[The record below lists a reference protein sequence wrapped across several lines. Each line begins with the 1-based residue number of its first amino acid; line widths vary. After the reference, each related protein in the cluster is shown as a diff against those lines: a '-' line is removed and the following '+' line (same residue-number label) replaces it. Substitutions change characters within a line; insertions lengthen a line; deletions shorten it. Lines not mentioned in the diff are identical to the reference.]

1 MADSIDMLFSIVLGG
16 MLMINVLTVND
27 IAAETYSVYAGD
39 MSVQEILVTTVQVL
53 EGEFRNMG
61 FGVPENEQT
70 VLEADSSSI
79 TFLMDLDRDG
89 AGLDTVRYFAGDSTE
104 MNFTDNTR
112 DRYVYRTVN
121 GTSGLKVGVV
131 TLFRLRYLAMSGE
144 VLTPPVASDRL
155 SEIHEVEITLEVQNP
170 YAVHSAGTSGVGP
183 TNSLHSSSYWQ
194 QTRLASQNSRR

>member
-1 MADSIDMLFSIVLGG
+1 MADSIDMIFSLVLGS

-27 IAAETYSVYAGD
+27 IAAETYSVYSGD

-61 FGVPENEQT
+61 YGVPENQRT
-70 VLEADSSSI
+70 VLSADSTSI
-79 TFLMDLDRDG
+79 TFLMDLDRNG
-89 AGLDTVRYFAGDSTE
+89 TTPDTVRYFAGDSTE
-104 MNFTDNTR
+104 LTYTDNQR
-112 DRYVYRTVN
+112 DRFLYRTVN
-121 GTSGLKVGVV
+121 GTNGMKVGVV
-131 TLFRLRYLAMSGE
+131 TMFRLRYLTMSGAQ
-144 VLTPPVASDRL
+144 LPTPVPSDRL

-170 YAVHSAGTSGVGP
+170 YAVHSSGTSGVGP